1 MNVLFITGDQ
11 WRASCLSSAGHPLIK
26 TPNLDKLAS
35 KGVRFASHYTQSTP
49 CGPSRSC
56 LHTSTYIHSNSAF
69 DNGSPM
75 TANLTNWA
83 NELTNNGYT
92 PKLIGYVDTVEL
104 ELSDPKV
111 AKNPD
116 NLLWDGG
123 NLKGLTRLTETDVMG
138 TPEWLQKHNIPLQKE
153 TMGWNGYRGSNEWQK
168 ESVPQSKS
176 KDTKPQ
182 AKRAVYSQDATD
194 TKVLTDRAIQYI
206 RDESNVTAQPWA
218 LHLSLLKP
226 HPPWVATVPFVNMY
240 TSESVNAKMNEIRSN
255 NSELEMNLH
264 PWLACVHGVN
274 ATEPTRSNSVVDMND
289 ETLDALKATYY
300 AL

>member
-123 NLKGLTRLTETDVMG
+123 NLKARLEGARRQKG
-138 TPEWLQKHNIPLQKE
+138 TVEKVGMNVH
-153 TMGWNGYRGSNEWQK
+153 YS
-168 ESVPQSKS
+168 
-176 KDTKPQ
+176 
-182 AKRAVYSQDATD
+182 RA
-194 TKVLTDRAIQYI
+194 
-206 RDESNVTAQPWA
+206 
-218 LHLSLLKP
+218 
-226 HPPWVATVPFVNMY
+226 
-240 TSESVNAKMNEIRSN
+240 RSN
-255 NSELEMNLH
+255 
-264 PWLACVHGVN
+264 
-274 ATEPTRSNSVVDMND
+274 PTKSMLLQVVP
-289 ETLDALKATYY
+289 
-300 AL
+300 